1 MVFYYKYD
9 EPHNMKN
16 KDSKTTNKTCKK
28 NYDNKTCY
36 ELHDAHKIPCKK
48 SDCRH
53 WIDCAACHNCI
64 LISAKNEPK
73 TLQEIGDMYGITRM
87 RICQIEKNAIG
98 KLLKKRNYMNF

>member
-1 MVFYYKYD
+1 
-9 EPHNMKN
+9 MKN
-16 KDSKTTNKTCKK
+16 KNHSNNDISCKK
-28 NYDNKTCY
+28 TNVDKTCY
-36 ELHDAHKIPCKK
+36 ELHDIHNVPCKK

-53 WIDCAACHNCI
+53 WIESKNCHNCI
-64 LISAKNEPK
+64 LISAKNGPK